1 MLLIVSPLKNNGLP
15 FVLTVGSFVCYYLY
29 VCVLIRSFV
38 RSSIRLF
45 VLSSG
50 RSFVRSIVYMIV
62 SLLVCLSCFCVVWFV
77 LFCSVPSH
85 CVLYGVP
92 FVFRSVCILFSKY
105 RVSLV
110 IYQICFYGT
119 L

>member
-1 MLLIVSPLKNNGLP
+1 M
-15 FVLTVGSFVCYYLY
+15 FVY
-29 VCVLIRSFV
+29 SFV
-38 RSSIRLF
+38 RSFIPLF

-50 RSFVRSIVYMIV
+50 RSFVRSSVYMIV
-62 SLLVCLSCFCVVWFV
+62 SLLVCLSCFGVVWFV

-85 CVLYGVP
+85 YVLYGFP
-92 FVFRSVCILFSKY
+92 FVFHCVCILLSKY